1 MIYLFWSLNVI
12 LAMLIIASILGIIR
26 IVLLFFDDSDIN
38 VIDFYKK

>member
-1 MIYLFWSLNVI
+1 MIYLFWSLNVF
-12 LAMLIIASILGIIR
+12 LLMIIASILGIIR